1 MSHQHT
7 TQTSGQ
13 GMLERVFKLREHGTT
28 ARTEVIAGFTTFLT
42 MVYIVF
48 VNPQILG
55 VAGMDTSAVFVTT
68 CLIAA
73 FGSIMMGLFANLPVA
88 LAPAMGLN
96 AFFAFVV
103 VQAMGLPWQ
112 VGMGAIFWGAIGL
125 LLLTIF
131 RVRYWMI
138 ANIPVSLR
146 VGITSGI
153 GLFIGM
159 MGLKNAGVIVANP
172 ETLVSIGNLT
182 SHSVLLGI
190 LGFFIIAILASRNI
204 HAAVLVSIVVTTLLG
219 WMLGDVHYNGIVSA
233 PPSVMTVVGHVDLAG
248 SFNLGLKNAGVIVAN
263 PETLVSI
270 GNLTSHSVLLGI
282 LGFFIIAILASRNIH
297 AAVLVSIVVTTL
309 LGWMLGDVHYN
320 GIVSA
325 PPSVMTVVGHVDL
338 AGSFNLGLAGVIFS
352 FMLVN
357 LFDSSGTLI
366 GVTDKAGLAD
376 EKGKFP
382 RMKQALYVDSI
393 SSVTGSFIG
402 TSSVTAY
409 IESSSG
415 VSVGGRT
422 GLTAVVVGLLFLL
435 VIFLSPLA
443 GMVPGYAAAGAL
455 IYVGVLMTSSLAR
468 VNWQDLTESVPAFI
482 TAVMMPFSFSI
493 TEGIALGFISY
504 CVMKIGTG
512 RLRDLSPCV
521 IIVAL
526 LFILKIVFIDAH

>member
-1 MSHQHT
+1 MSQQHT
-7 TQTSGQ
+7 TQAAGQ

-73 FGSIMMGLFANLPVA
+73 FGSILMGLFANLPVA

-112 VGMGAIFWGAIGL
+112 VGMGAIFWGAVGL

-182 SHSVLLGI
+182 SHSVLLGV

-204 HAAVLVSIVVTTLLG
+204 HAAVLVSIIVTTLLG
-219 WMLGDVHYNGIVSA
+219 WMMGDVHYNGIVSA
-233 PPSVMTVVGHVDLAG
+233 PPSV
-248 SFNLGLKNAGVIVAN
+248 
-263 PETLVSI
+263 
-270 GNLTSHSVLLGI
+270 TS
-282 LGFFIIAILASRNIH
+282 
-297 AAVLVSIVVTTL
+297 
-309 LGWMLGDVHYN
+309 
-320 GIVSA
+320 
-325 PPSVMTVVGHVDL
+325 VVGHVDL

-382 RMKQALYVDSI
+382 RMKQALFVDSI
-393 SSVTGSFIG
+393 SSVTGAFVG

-422 GLTAVVVGLLFLL
+422 GLTAVVVGILFLL

-443 GMVPGYAAAGAL
+443 GMVPPYAAAGAL

-521 IIVAL
+521 VIVAL
-526 LFILKIVFIDAH
+526 LFVLKIVFIDGH

>member
-1 MSHQHT
+1 MSQQHT
-7 TQTSGQ
+7 TQASGQ

-73 FGSIMMGLFANLPVA
+73 FGSILMGLFANLPVA

-112 VGMGAIFWGAIGL
+112 VGMGAIFWGAVGL

-131 RVRYWMI
+131 RMRYWMI

-182 SHSVLLGI
+182 SHSVLLGV

-204 HAAVLVSIVVTTLLG
+204 HAAVLVSIIVTTLLG
-219 WMLGDVHYNGIVSA
+219 WMMGDVHYNGIVSA
-233 PPSVMTVVGHVDLAG
+233 PPSV
-248 SFNLGLKNAGVIVAN
+248 
-263 PETLVSI
+263 
-270 GNLTSHSVLLGI
+270 TS
-282 LGFFIIAILASRNIH
+282 
-297 AAVLVSIVVTTL
+297 
-309 LGWMLGDVHYN
+309 
-320 GIVSA
+320 
-325 PPSVMTVVGHVDL
+325 VVGHVDL

-382 RMKQALYVDSI
+382 RMKQALFVDSI
-393 SSVTGSFIG
+393 SSVTGAFVG

-422 GLTAVVVGLLFLL
+422 GLTAVVVGILFLL

-443 GMVPGYAAAGAL
+443 GMVPPYAAAGAL

-521 IIVAL
+521 VIVAL
-526 LFILKIVFIDAH
+526 LFVLKIVFIDAH

>member
-1 MSHQHT
+1 MRVRNRCRTNKLSEKNYHTTAPGVAFWYRITANFPSFLRKLIMSQQHT
-7 TQTSGQ
+7 TQASGQ

-73 FGSIMMGLFANLPVA
+73 FGSILMGLFANLPVA

-112 VGMGAIFWGAIGL
+112 VGMGAIFWGAVGL

-182 SHSVLLGI
+182 SHSVLLGV

-204 HAAVLVSIVVTTLLG
+204 HAAVLVSIIVTTLLG
-219 WMLGDVHYNGIVSA
+219 WMMGDVHYNGIVSA
-233 PPSVMTVVGHVDLAG
+233 PPSV
-248 SFNLGLKNAGVIVAN
+248 
-263 PETLVSI
+263 
-270 GNLTSHSVLLGI
+270 TS
-282 LGFFIIAILASRNIH
+282 
-297 AAVLVSIVVTTL
+297 
-309 LGWMLGDVHYN
+309 
-320 GIVSA
+320 
-325 PPSVMTVVGHVDL
+325 VVGHVDL

-382 RMKQALYVDSI
+382 RMKQALFVDSI
-393 SSVTGSFIG
+393 SSVTGAFVG

-422 GLTAVVVGLLFLL
+422 GLTAVVVGILFLL

-443 GMVPGYAAAGAL
+443 GMVPPYAAAGAL

-521 IIVAL
+521 VIVAL
-526 LFILKIVFIDAH
+526 LFVLKIVFIDAH

>member
-1 MSHQHT
+1 MSQQHT
-7 TQTSGQ
+7 TQASGQ

-48 VNPQILG
+48 VNPQILD

-73 FGSIMMGLFANLPVA
+73 FGSILMGLFANLPVA

-112 VGMGAIFWGAIGL
+112 VGMGAIFWGAVGL

-182 SHSVLLGI
+182 SHSVLLGV

-204 HAAVLVSIVVTTLLG
+204 HAAVLVSIIVTTLLG
-219 WMLGDVHYNGIVSA
+219 WMMGDVHYNGIVSA
-233 PPSVMTVVGHVDLAG
+233 PPSV
-248 SFNLGLKNAGVIVAN
+248 
-263 PETLVSI
+263 
-270 GNLTSHSVLLGI
+270 TS
-282 LGFFIIAILASRNIH
+282 
-297 AAVLVSIVVTTL
+297 
-309 LGWMLGDVHYN
+309 
-320 GIVSA
+320 
-325 PPSVMTVVGHVDL
+325 VVGHVDL

-382 RMKQALYVDSI
+382 RMKQALFVDSI
-393 SSVTGSFIG
+393 SSVTGAFVG

-422 GLTAVVVGLLFLL
+422 GLTAVVVGILFLL

-443 GMVPGYAAAGAL
+443 GMVPPYAAAGAL

-521 IIVAL
+521 VIVAL
-526 LFILKIVFIDAH
+526 LFVLKIVFIDAH

>member
-1 MSHQHT
+1 
-7 TQTSGQ
+7 
-13 GMLERVFKLREHGTT
+13 
-28 ARTEVIAGFTTFLT
+28 AGFTTFLT

-73 FGSIMMGLFANLPVA
+73 FGSILMGLFANLPVA

-112 VGMGAIFWGAIGL
+112 VGMGAIFWGAVGL

-182 SHSVLLGI
+182 SHSVLLGV

-204 HAAVLVSIVVTTLLG
+204 HAAVLVSIIVTTLLG
-219 WMLGDVHYNGIVSA
+219 WMMGDVHYNGIVSA
-233 PPSVMTVVGHVDLAG
+233 PPSV
-248 SFNLGLKNAGVIVAN
+248 
-263 PETLVSI
+263 
-270 GNLTSHSVLLGI
+270 TS
-282 LGFFIIAILASRNIH
+282 
-297 AAVLVSIVVTTL
+297 
-309 LGWMLGDVHYN
+309 
-320 GIVSA
+320 
-325 PPSVMTVVGHVDL
+325 VVGHVDL

-382 RMKQALYVDSI
+382 RMKQALFVDSI
-393 SSVTGSFIG
+393 SSVTGAFVG

-422 GLTAVVVGLLFLL
+422 GLTAVVVGILFLL

-443 GMVPGYAAAGAL
+443 GMVPPYAAAGAL

-521 IIVAL
+521 VIVAL
-526 LFILKIVFIDAH
+526 LFVLKIVFIDGH

>member
-1 MSHQHT
+1 MSQQHT
-7 TQTSGQ
+7 TQASGQ

-73 FGSIMMGLFANLPVA
+73 FGSILMGLFANLPVA

-112 VGMGAIFWGAIGL
+112 VGMGAIFWGAVGL

-153 GLFIGM
+153 GLFISM

-182 SHSVLLGI
+182 SHSVLLGV

-204 HAAVLVSIVVTTLLG
+204 HAAVLVSIIVTTLLG
-219 WMLGDVHYNGIVSA
+219 WMMGDVHYNGIVSA
-233 PPSVMTVVGHVDLAG
+233 PPSV
-248 SFNLGLKNAGVIVAN
+248 
-263 PETLVSI
+263 
-270 GNLTSHSVLLGI
+270 TS
-282 LGFFIIAILASRNIH
+282 
-297 AAVLVSIVVTTL
+297 
-309 LGWMLGDVHYN
+309 
-320 GIVSA
+320 
-325 PPSVMTVVGHVDL
+325 VVGHVDL

-382 RMKQALYVDSI
+382 RMKQALFVDSI
-393 SSVTGSFIG
+393 SSVTGAFVG

-422 GLTAVVVGLLFLL
+422 GLTAVVVGILFLL

-443 GMVPGYAAAGAL
+443 GMVPPYAAAGAL

-521 IIVAL
+521 VIVAL
-526 LFILKIVFIDAH
+526 LFVLKIVFIDAH

>member
-1 MSHQHT
+1 MSQQHT
-7 TQTSGQ
+7 TQASGQ

-73 FGSIMMGLFANLPVA
+73 FGSILMGLFANLPVA

-112 VGMGAIFWGAIGL
+112 VGMGAIFWGAVGL

-182 SHSVLLGI
+182 SHSVLLGV

-204 HAAVLVSIVVTTLLG
+204 HAAVLVSIIVTTLLG
-219 WMLGDVHYNGIVSA
+219 WMMGDVHYNGIVSA
-233 PPSVMTVVGHVDLAG
+233 PP
-248 SFNLGLKNAGVIVAN
+248 GV
-263 PETLVSI
+263 
-270 GNLTSHSVLLGI
+270 TS
-282 LGFFIIAILASRNIH
+282 
-297 AAVLVSIVVTTL
+297 
-309 LGWMLGDVHYN
+309 
-320 GIVSA
+320 
-325 PPSVMTVVGHVDL
+325 VVGHVDL

-382 RMKQALYVDSI
+382 RMKQALFVDSI
-393 SSVTGSFIG
+393 SSVTGAFVG

-422 GLTAVVVGLLFLL
+422 GLTAVVVGILFLL

-443 GMVPGYAAAGAL
+443 GMVPPYAAAGAL

-521 IIVAL
+521 VIVAL
-526 LFILKIVFIDAH
+526 LFVLKIVFIDAH

>member
-1 MSHQHT
+1 MSQQHT
-7 TQTSGQ
+7 TQASGQ

-73 FGSIMMGLFANLPVA
+73 FGSILMGLFANLPVA

-112 VGMGAIFWGAIGL
+112 VGMGAIFWGAVGL

-182 SHSVLLGI
+182 SHSVLLGV

-204 HAAVLVSIVVTTLLG
+204 HAAVLMSIIVTTLLG
-219 WMLGDVHYNGIVSA
+219 WIMGDVHYNGIVSA
-233 PPSVMTVVGHVDLAG
+233 PPSV
-248 SFNLGLKNAGVIVAN
+248 
-263 PETLVSI
+263 
-270 GNLTSHSVLLGI
+270 TS
-282 LGFFIIAILASRNIH
+282 
-297 AAVLVSIVVTTL
+297 
-309 LGWMLGDVHYN
+309 
-320 GIVSA
+320 
-325 PPSVMTVVGHVDL
+325 VVGHVDL

-382 RMKQALYVDSI
+382 RMKQALFVDSI
-393 SSVTGSFIG
+393 SSVTGAFVG

-422 GLTAVVVGLLFLL
+422 GLTAVVVGILFLL

-443 GMVPGYAAAGAL
+443 GMVPPYAAAGAL

-521 IIVAL
+521 VIVAL
-526 LFILKIVFIDAH
+526 LFVLKIVFIDAH

>member
-1 MSHQHT
+1 MRGRNRCRTNKLSEKNYHTTAPGVAFWYRITANFPSFLRKLIMSQQHT
-7 TQTSGQ
+7 TQASDQ

-73 FGSIMMGLFANLPVA
+73 FGSILMGLFANLPVA

-112 VGMGAIFWGAIGL
+112 VGMGAIFWGAVGL

-182 SHSVLLGI
+182 SHSVLLGV

-204 HAAVLVSIVVTTLLG
+204 HAAVLVSIIVTTLLG
-219 WMLGDVHYNGIVSA
+219 WMMGDVHYNGIVSA
-233 PPSVMTVVGHVDLAG
+233 PPSV
-248 SFNLGLKNAGVIVAN
+248 
-263 PETLVSI
+263 
-270 GNLTSHSVLLGI
+270 TS
-282 LGFFIIAILASRNIH
+282 
-297 AAVLVSIVVTTL
+297 
-309 LGWMLGDVHYN
+309 
-320 GIVSA
+320 
-325 PPSVMTVVGHVDL
+325 VVGHVDL

-382 RMKQALYVDSI
+382 RMKQALFVDSI
-393 SSVTGSFIG
+393 SSVTGAFVG

-422 GLTAVVVGLLFLL
+422 GLTAVVVGILFLL

-443 GMVPGYAAAGAL
+443 GMVP
-455 IYVGVLMTSSLAR
+455 
-468 VNWQDLTESVPAFI
+468 P
-482 TAVMMPFSFSI
+482 
-493 TEGIALGFISY
+493 
-504 CVMKIGTG
+504 
-512 RLRDLSPCV
+512 
-521 IIVAL
+521 
-526 LFILKIVFIDAH
+526 

>member
-1 MSHQHT
+1 MSQQHT
-7 TQTSGQ
+7 TQASGQ

-73 FGSIMMGLFANLPVA
+73 FGSILMGLFANLPVA

-96 AFFAFVV
+96 AFIAFVV

-112 VGMGAIFWGAIGL
+112 VGMGAIFWGAVGL

-182 SHSVLLGI
+182 SHSVLLGV

-204 HAAVLVSIVVTTLLG
+204 HAAVLVSIIVTTLLG
-219 WMLGDVHYNGIVSA
+219 WMMGDVHYNGIVSA
-233 PPSVMTVVGHVDLAG
+233 PPSV
-248 SFNLGLKNAGVIVAN
+248 
-263 PETLVSI
+263 
-270 GNLTSHSVLLGI
+270 TS
-282 LGFFIIAILASRNIH
+282 
-297 AAVLVSIVVTTL
+297 
-309 LGWMLGDVHYN
+309 
-320 GIVSA
+320 
-325 PPSVMTVVGHVDL
+325 VVGHVDL

-382 RMKQALYVDSI
+382 RMKQALFVDSI
-393 SSVTGSFIG
+393 SSVTGAFVG

-422 GLTAVVVGLLFLL
+422 GLTAVVVGILFLL

-443 GMVPGYAAAGAL
+443 GMVPPYAAAGAL

-521 IIVAL
+521 VIVAL
-526 LFILKIVFIDAH
+526 LFVLKIVFIDAH

>member
-1 MSHQHT
+1 MRGRNRCRTNKLSEKNYHTTAPGVAFWYRITANFPSFLRKLIMSQQHT
-7 TQTSGQ
+7 TQASGQ

-73 FGSIMMGLFANLPVA
+73 FGSILMGLFANLPVA

-112 VGMGAIFWGAIGL
+112 VGMGAIFWGAVGL

-182 SHSVLLGI
+182 SHSVLLGV

-204 HAAVLVSIVVTTLLG
+204 HAAVLVSIIVTTLLG
-219 WMLGDVHYNGIVSA
+219 WMMGDVHYNGIVSA
-233 PPSVMTVVGHVDLAG
+233 PPSV
-248 SFNLGLKNAGVIVAN
+248 
-263 PETLVSI
+263 
-270 GNLTSHSVLLGI
+270 TS
-282 LGFFIIAILASRNIH
+282 
-297 AAVLVSIVVTTL
+297 
-309 LGWMLGDVHYN
+309 
-320 GIVSA
+320 
-325 PPSVMTVVGHVDL
+325 VVGHVDL

-382 RMKQALYVDSI
+382 RMKQALFVDSI
-393 SSVTGSFIG
+393 SSVTGAFVG

-422 GLTAVVVGLLFLL
+422 GLTAVVVGILFLL

-443 GMVPGYAAAGAL
+443 GMVPPYAAAGAL

-521 IIVAL
+521 VIVAL
-526 LFILKIVFIDAH
+526 LFVLKIVFIDAH

>member
-1 MSHQHT
+1 MRGRNRCRTNKLSEKNYHTTAPGVAFWYRITANFPSFLRKLIMSQQHT
-7 TQTSGQ
+7 TQASGQ

-73 FGSIMMGLFANLPVA
+73 FGSILMGLFANLPVA

-112 VGMGAIFWGAIGL
+112 VGMGAIFWGAVGL

-182 SHSVLLGI
+182 SHSVLLGV

-204 HAAVLVSIVVTTLLG
+204 HAAVLVSIIVTTLLG
-219 WMLGDVHYNGIVSA
+219 WMMGDVHYNGIVSA
-233 PPSVMTVVGHVDLAG
+233 PPSV
-248 SFNLGLKNAGVIVAN
+248 
-263 PETLVSI
+263 
-270 GNLTSHSVLLGI
+270 TS
-282 LGFFIIAILASRNIH
+282 
-297 AAVLVSIVVTTL
+297 
-309 LGWMLGDVHYN
+309 
-320 GIVSA
+320 
-325 PPSVMTVVGHVDL
+325 VVGHVDL

-376 EKGKFP
+376 AKGKFP
-382 RMKQALYVDSI
+382 RMKQALFVDSI
-393 SSVTGSFIG
+393 SSVTGAFVG

-422 GLTAVVVGLLFLL
+422 GLTAVVVGILFLL

-443 GMVPGYAAAGAL
+443 GMVPPYAAAGAL

-504 CVMKIGTG
+504 CVMKIGAG

-521 IIVAL
+521 VIVAL
-526 LFILKIVFIDAH
+526 LFVLKIVFIDAH

>member
-1 MSHQHT
+1 MRGRNRCRTNKLSEKHYHTTAPGVAFWYRITANFPSFLRKLIMSQQHT
-7 TQTSGQ
+7 TQASGQ

-73 FGSIMMGLFANLPVA
+73 FGSILMGLFANLPVA

-112 VGMGAIFWGAIGL
+112 VGMGAIFWGAVGL

-182 SHSVLLGI
+182 SHSVLLGV

-204 HAAVLVSIVVTTLLG
+204 HAAVLVSIIVTTLLG
-219 WMLGDVHYNGIVSA
+219 WMMGDVHYNGIVSA
-233 PPSVMTVVGHVDLAG
+233 PPSV
-248 SFNLGLKNAGVIVAN
+248 
-263 PETLVSI
+263 
-270 GNLTSHSVLLGI
+270 TS
-282 LGFFIIAILASRNIH
+282 
-297 AAVLVSIVVTTL
+297 
-309 LGWMLGDVHYN
+309 
-320 GIVSA
+320 
-325 PPSVMTVVGHVDL
+325 VVGHVDL

-382 RMKQALYVDSI
+382 RMKQALFVDSI
-393 SSVTGSFIG
+393 SSVTGAFVG

-422 GLTAVVVGLLFLL
+422 GLTAVVVGILFLL

-443 GMVPGYAAAGAL
+443 GMVPPYAAAGAL

-521 IIVAL
+521 VIVAL
-526 LFILKIVFIDAH
+526 LFVLKIVFIDAH

>member
-1 MSHQHT
+1 MSQQHT
-7 TQTSGQ
+7 TQASGQ
-13 GMLERVFKLREHGTT
+13 GMLECVFKLREHGTT

-73 FGSIMMGLFANLPVA
+73 FGSILMGLFANLPVA

-112 VGMGAIFWGAIGL
+112 VGMGTIFWGAVGL

-182 SHSVLLGI
+182 SHSVLLGV

-204 HAAVLVSIVVTTLLG
+204 HAAVLVSIIVTTLLG
-219 WMLGDVHYNGIVSA
+219 WMMGDVHYNGIVSA
-233 PPSVMTVVGHVDLAG
+233 PPSV
-248 SFNLGLKNAGVIVAN
+248 
-263 PETLVSI
+263 
-270 GNLTSHSVLLGI
+270 TS
-282 LGFFIIAILASRNIH
+282 
-297 AAVLVSIVVTTL
+297 
-309 LGWMLGDVHYN
+309 
-320 GIVSA
+320 
-325 PPSVMTVVGHVDL
+325 VVGHVDL

-382 RMKQALYVDSI
+382 RMKQALFVDSI
-393 SSVTGSFIG
+393 SSVTGAFVG

-422 GLTAVVVGLLFLL
+422 GLTAVVVGILFLL

-443 GMVPGYAAAGAL
+443 GMVPPYAAAGAL

-521 IIVAL
+521 VIVAL
-526 LFILKIVFIDAH
+526 LFVLKIVFIDAH

>member
-1 MSHQHT
+1 MRGRNRCRTNKLSEKNYHTTAPGVAFWYRITANFPSFLRKLIMSQQHT
-7 TQTSGQ
+7 TQASGQ

-73 FGSIMMGLFANLPVA
+73 FGSILMGLFANLPVA

-112 VGMGAIFWGAIGL
+112 VGMGAIFWGAVGL

-182 SHSVLLGI
+182 SHSVLLGV

-204 HAAVLVSIVVTTLLG
+204 HAAVLVSIIVTTLLG
-219 WMLGDVHYNGIVSA
+219 WIMGDVHYNGIVSA
-233 PPSVMTVVGHVDLAG
+233 PPSV
-248 SFNLGLKNAGVIVAN
+248 
-263 PETLVSI
+263 
-270 GNLTSHSVLLGI
+270 TS
-282 LGFFIIAILASRNIH
+282 
-297 AAVLVSIVVTTL
+297 
-309 LGWMLGDVHYN
+309 
-320 GIVSA
+320 
-325 PPSVMTVVGHVDL
+325 VVGHVDL

-366 GVTDKAGLAD
+366 GVTDKVGLAD

-382 RMKQALYVDSI
+382 RMKQALFVDSI
-393 SSVTGSFIG
+393 SSVTGAFVG

-422 GLTAVVVGLLFLL
+422 GLTAVVVGILFLL

-443 GMVPGYAAAGAL
+443 GMVPPYAAAGAL

-521 IIVAL
+521 VIVAL
-526 LFILKIVFIDAH
+526 LFVLKIVFIDAH

>member
-1 MSHQHT
+1 MSQQHT
-7 TQTSGQ
+7 TQASGQ

-73 FGSIMMGLFANLPVA
+73 FGSILMGLFANLPVA

-112 VGMGAIFWGAIGL
+112 VGMGAIFWGAVGL

-182 SHSVLLGI
+182 SHSVLLGV
-190 LGFFIIAILASRNI
+190 LGFFIIAFLASRNI
-204 HAAVLVSIVVTTLLG
+204 HAAVLVSIIVTTLLG
-219 WMLGDVHYNGIVSA
+219 WIMGDVHYNGIVSA
-233 PPSVMTVVGHVDLAG
+233 PPSV
-248 SFNLGLKNAGVIVAN
+248 
-263 PETLVSI
+263 
-270 GNLTSHSVLLGI
+270 TS
-282 LGFFIIAILASRNIH
+282 
-297 AAVLVSIVVTTL
+297 
-309 LGWMLGDVHYN
+309 
-320 GIVSA
+320 
-325 PPSVMTVVGHVDL
+325 VVGHVDL

-382 RMKQALYVDSI
+382 RMKQALFVDSI
-393 SSVTGSFIG
+393 SSVTGAFVG

-422 GLTAVVVGLLFLL
+422 GLTAVVVGILFLL

-443 GMVPGYAAAGAL
+443 GMVPPYAAAGAL

-521 IIVAL
+521 VIVAL
-526 LFILKIVFIDAH
+526 LFVLKIVFIDAH

>member
-1 MSHQHT
+1 T
-7 TQTSGQ
+7 TQASGQ

-73 FGSIMMGLFANLPVA
+73 FGSILMGLFANLPVA

-112 VGMGAIFWGAIGL
+112 VGMGAIFWGAVGL

-182 SHSVLLGI
+182 SHSVLLGV

-204 HAAVLVSIVVTTLLG
+204 HAAVLVSIIVTTLLG
-219 WMLGDVHYNGIVSA
+219 WMMGDVHYNGIVSA
-233 PPSVMTVVGHVDLAG
+233 PPSV
-248 SFNLGLKNAGVIVAN
+248 
-263 PETLVSI
+263 
-270 GNLTSHSVLLGI
+270 TS
-282 LGFFIIAILASRNIH
+282 
-297 AAVLVSIVVTTL
+297 
-309 LGWMLGDVHYN
+309 
-320 GIVSA
+320 
-325 PPSVMTVVGHVDL
+325 VVGHVDL

-382 RMKQALYVDSI
+382 RMKQALFVDSI
-393 SSVTGSFIG
+393 SSVTGAFVG

-422 GLTAVVVGLLFLL
+422 GLTAVVVGILFLL

-443 GMVPGYAAAGAL
+443 GMVPPYAAAGAL

-521 IIVAL
+521 VIVAL
-526 LFILKIVFIDAH
+526 LFVLKIVFIDAH

>member
-1 MSHQHT
+1 MSQQHT

-73 FGSIMMGLFANLPVA
+73 FGSILMGLFANLPVA

-103 VQAMGLPWQ
+103 VGAMGLPWQ
-112 VGMGAIFWGAIGL
+112 VGMGAIFWGAVGL

-182 SHSVLLGI
+182 SHSVLLGV

-204 HAAVLVSIVVTTLLG
+204 HAAVLVSIIVTTLLG
-219 WMLGDVHYNGIVSA
+219 WLLGDVHYNGIVSA
-233 PPSVMTVVGHVDLAG
+233 PPSI
-248 SFNLGLKNAGVIVAN
+248 S
-263 PETLVSI
+263 
-270 GNLTSHSVLLGI
+270 
-282 LGFFIIAILASRNIH
+282 
-297 AAVLVSIVVTTL
+297 
-309 LGWMLGDVHYN
+309 
-320 GIVSA
+320 
-325 PPSVMTVVGHVDL
+325 TVVGHVDL

-357 LFDSSGTLI
+357 LFDSSGTLV

-382 RMKQALYVDSI
+382 RMKQALFVDSV

-468 VNWQDLTESVPAFI
+468 VKWEDLTESVPAFI

-504 CVMKIGTG
+504 CVMKLGTG

-521 IIVAL
+521 VVVAL
-526 LFILKIVFIDAH
+526 LFVLKIVFIDAH

>member
-1 MSHQHT
+1 MRGRNRCRTNKLSEKNYHTIAPGVAFWYRITANFPSFLRKLIMSQQHT
-7 TQTSGQ
+7 TQASGQ

-73 FGSIMMGLFANLPVA
+73 FGSILMGLFANLPVA

-112 VGMGAIFWGAIGL
+112 VGMGAIFWGAVGL

-182 SHSVLLGI
+182 SHSVLLGV

-204 HAAVLVSIVVTTLLG
+204 HAAVLVSIIVTTLLG
-219 WMLGDVHYNGIVSA
+219 WMMGDVHYNGIVSA
-233 PPSVMTVVGHVDLAG
+233 PPSV
-248 SFNLGLKNAGVIVAN
+248 
-263 PETLVSI
+263 
-270 GNLTSHSVLLGI
+270 TS
-282 LGFFIIAILASRNIH
+282 
-297 AAVLVSIVVTTL
+297 
-309 LGWMLGDVHYN
+309 
-320 GIVSA
+320 
-325 PPSVMTVVGHVDL
+325 VVGHVDL

-376 EKGKFP
+376 AKGKFP
-382 RMKQALYVDSI
+382 RMKQALFVDSI
-393 SSVTGSFIG
+393 SSVTGAFVG

-422 GLTAVVVGLLFLL
+422 GLTAVVVGILFLL

-443 GMVPGYAAAGAL
+443 GMVPPYAAAGAL

-521 IIVAL
+521 VIVAL
-526 LFILKIVFIDAH
+526 LFVLKIVFIDAH

>member
-1 MSHQHT
+1 MNK
-7 TQTSGQ
+7 Q
-13 GMLERVFKLREHGTT
+13 GLLQRLFKLQEHGTT
-28 ARTEVIAGFTTFLT
+28 VRTEVIAGCTTFLT

-55 VAGMDTSAVFVTT
+55 VAGMDTQAVFVTT

-73 FGSIMMGLFANLPVA
+73 FGSILMGLLANLPVA

-103 VQAMGLPWQ
+103 VGAIGVSWQ
-112 VGMGAIFWGAIGL
+112 TGMGAIFWGAVGL

-138 ANIPVSLR
+138 ANIPLCLR
-146 VGITSGI
+146 VGISSGI
-153 GLFIGM
+153 GLLIAM
-159 MGLKNAGVIVANP
+159 IGLKNAGIVVPNKD
-172 ETLVSIGNLT
+172 TLVAVGDLT
-182 SHSVLLGI
+182 SHSVLLGA

-204 HAAVLVSIVVTTLLG
+204 HVAVLVSIVVTTLIG
-219 WMLGDVHYNGIVSA
+219 MALGDVQYGGFFSA
-233 PPSVMTVVGHVDLAG
+233 PPSVTAVIGQVDLAG
-248 SFNLGLKNAGVIVAN
+248 SLNIGMAGI
-263 PETLVSI
+263 
-270 GNLTSHSVLLGI
+270 
-282 LGFFIIAILASRNIH
+282 
-297 AAVLVSIVVTTL
+297 
-309 LGWMLGDVHYN
+309 
-320 GIVSA
+320 
-325 PPSVMTVVGHVDL
+325 
-338 AGSFNLGLAGVIFS
+338 IFS

-376 EKGKFP
+376 EHGKFP
-382 RMKQALYVDSI
+382 RMKQALYVDSV
-393 SSVTGSFIG
+393 SSVAGSFIG

-422 GLTAVVVGLLFLL
+422 GLVAVVTGLLFLL

-443 GMVPGYAAAGAL
+443 AMVPAYAAAGAL

-468 VNWQDLTESVPAFI
+468 VKWDDLTEAVPAFV
-482 TAVMMPFSFSI
+482 TAAMMPFSFSI

-504 CVMKIGTG
+504 CVMKAGTG
-512 RLRDLSPCV
+512 RWREISPCV
-521 IIVAL
+521 VVVAL
-526 LFILKIVFIDAH
+526 LFVLKIVFIDAH

>member
-1 MSHQHT
+1 MSQQHT
-7 TQTSGQ
+7 TQASGQ
-13 GMLERVFKLREHGTT
+13 DMLERVFKLREHGTT

-73 FGSIMMGLFANLPVA
+73 FGSILMGLFANLPVA

-112 VGMGAIFWGAIGL
+112 VGMGAIFWGAVGL

-182 SHSVLLGI
+182 SHSVLLGV

-204 HAAVLVSIVVTTLLG
+204 HAAVLVSIIVTTLLG
-219 WMLGDVHYNGIVSA
+219 WMMGDVHYNGIVSA
-233 PPSVMTVVGHVDLAG
+233 PPSV
-248 SFNLGLKNAGVIVAN
+248 
-263 PETLVSI
+263 
-270 GNLTSHSVLLGI
+270 TS
-282 LGFFIIAILASRNIH
+282 
-297 AAVLVSIVVTTL
+297 
-309 LGWMLGDVHYN
+309 
-320 GIVSA
+320 
-325 PPSVMTVVGHVDL
+325 VVGHVDL

-376 EKGKFP
+376 AKGKFP
-382 RMKQALYVDSI
+382 RMKQALFVDSI
-393 SSVTGSFIG
+393 SSVTGAFVG

-422 GLTAVVVGLLFLL
+422 GLTAVVVGILFLL

-443 GMVPGYAAAGAL
+443 GMVPPYAAAGAL

-521 IIVAL
+521 VIVAL
-526 LFILKIVFIDAH
+526 LFVLKIVFIDAH